1 MEFTFN
7 LTQRDMFAFSLGHA
21 LRRKATWAVIILI
34 PTLLVIFFFRNVD
47 WNLSKVV
54 LSWLMMV
61 IGYAL
66 FCLVLVVV
74 SIGIRIRT
82 KGYRALLG
90 SQRVVIE
97 EGGIE
102 LESGRGRSEI
112 KWSGIQKIVTG
123 KKQMLLYTSP
133 INALVI
139 PRRVFVSD
147 NEYLEFCRQ
156 TETYFSKT

>member
-1 MEFTFN
+1 MEITFD
-7 LTQRDMFAFSLGHA
+7 LTQRDLFAFSMGHA
-21 LRRKATWAVIILI
+21 LRRKVTWAVIVLI
-34 PTLLVIFFFRNVD
+34 PTLLAIFFLRNFE
-47 WNLSKVV
+47 WSLSAVV
-54 LSWLMMV
+54 LSWLIMM

-66 FCLVLVVV
+66 FCLVLIVV

-82 KGYRALLG
+82 KGYRAMLG
-90 SQRVVIE
+90 SQRAAIE

-102 LESGRGRSEI
+102 LETDRGRYEI
-112 KWSGIQKIVTG
+112 KWSGIQKIITG

-156 TETYFSKT
+156 TKTYFSKT